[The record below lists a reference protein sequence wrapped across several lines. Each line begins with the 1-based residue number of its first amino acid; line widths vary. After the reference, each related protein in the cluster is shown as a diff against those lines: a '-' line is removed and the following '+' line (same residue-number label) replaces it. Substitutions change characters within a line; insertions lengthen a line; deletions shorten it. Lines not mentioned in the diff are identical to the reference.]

1 MSWIRALIGTSCL
14 AIGSVETT
22 WATLAPPADPEPPPR
37 VDIEELPEDFFDWDG
52 PRYLDPQDTWL
63 DQTGHW
69 VVRRRRIHSRQVEAL
84 GLGIDQTL
92 SGQTWVDQ
100 DNDSYLRLGAFNRYT
115 EDGRMGFEPE
125 ARFKLDVPT
134 SEEKFRIIVESDAND
149 LAPLSEQQQRGTLTP
164 EEADENSFTAG
175 ALRFLSP
182 LSERWNASTD
192 VGARLHMPLEFFAR
206 ARTWS
211 DWQLSREWRLRVDQ
225 RVFWYLQEGWIS
237 RSWFGFHRPLGPH
250 WRFRASSEVRW
261 VHRKRGFEM
270 AQIFRLQRRY
280 RNRHFVRLRFGVL
293 GDTFNNWART
303 EYFTDMLYRKRLHDD
318 WLYGEIIP
326 SLRYRREEDFQP
338 EASLTFRIEMFF
350 SSSGDLQ

>member
-14 AIGSVETT
+14 AMGGVETT
-22 WATLAPPADPEPPPR
+22 WATLAPPAEREPPPR
-37 VDIEELPEDFFDWDG
+37 VDIEALPADFFDWDG
-52 PRYLDPQDTWL
+52 PRYLEPQDTWL

-69 VVRRRRIHSRQVEAL
+69 VVRRRRIHSRHVEAL
-84 GLGIDQTL
+84 GQGIDQTL

-115 EDGRMGFEPE
+115 EDGKMGFEPE

-164 EEADENSFTAG
+164 EEEDENSFTAG

-192 VGARLHMPLEFFAR
+192 VGARLRLPMEFFAR

-225 RVFWYLQEGWIS
+225 RIFWYLQEGWIS
-237 RSWFGFHRPLGPH
+237 RSWFGFHRSLGPH
-250 WRFRASSEVRW
+250 WRFRASSEARW

-280 RNRHFVRLRFGVL
+280 RNRHFVRLRLGVL
-293 GDTFNNWART
+293 GNTFDNWART

-338 EASLTFRIEMFF
+338 EATLTFRIEMFF